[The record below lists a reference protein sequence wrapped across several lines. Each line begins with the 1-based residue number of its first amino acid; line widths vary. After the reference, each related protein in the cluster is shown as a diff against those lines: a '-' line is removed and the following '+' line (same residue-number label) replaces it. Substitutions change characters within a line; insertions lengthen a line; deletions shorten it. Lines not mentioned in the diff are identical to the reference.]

1 LSIISTATAICV
13 GDTVKFTAA
22 GANSYAWNI
31 GDNDSLIVV
40 TPTITTTYSVVGT
53 NGFGCT
59 STKTDSVKVN
69 TLPNITISGT
79 TLVTLNIDAA
89 GSAVVYDISALN
101 LDGGSSASTYGAGET
116 SVNGDGA

>member
-1 LSIISTATAICV
+1 VGANGIST
-13 GDTVKFTAA
+13 
-22 GANSYAWNI
+22 
-31 GDNDSLIVV
+31 
-40 TPTITTTYSVVGT
+40 TTDAQG
-53 NGFGCT
+53 
-59 STKTDSVKVN
+59 
-69 TLPNITISGT
+69 NITISGT